1 MVKIDYCPS
10 CESKDISKEPGSLT
24 RIMVWRS
31 FGIDPGADIDNEKC
45 VCNNCSLIFSGLRLT
60 EQEEINYYTGYRDET
75 YNKQRDICTPFYKG
89 LKIIF
94 ESMLYIKKRQFA
106 IQSLAQKH
114 VSFSKINSVLDFGG
128 DMGDMI
134 PSSLKHAD
142 RYVYDI
148 GRPILIDGVKHLD
161 SIDKLFDFI
170 ICAHVLEHKSD
181 PSSLIEQLKTHMHSE
196 SFLYLE
202 VPYKEEYPLAPNVFD
217 EHLNQWN
224 EKSLKIFL
232 DKHDINIIDMKTYV
246 IHGGSLAL
254 KTLLK
259 LNGVS

>member
-10 CESKDISKEPGSLT
+10 CGSKDILKEPGSLT

-31 FGIDPGADIDNEKC
+31 FGIDPGVDIDNEKC
-45 VCNNCSLIFSGLRLT
+45 TCNNCSLIFSALRLT
-60 EQEEINYYTGYRDET
+60 EQEEKNYYTGYRDET

-89 LKIIF
+89 LKILF
-94 ESMLYIKKRQFA
+94 ESVLYIKKRRFA
-106 IQSLAQKH
+106 IQSLIQKH
-114 VSFSKINSVLDFGG
+114 VNFSKINSVLDFGG
-128 DMGDMI
+128 DTGDMI
-134 PSSLKHAD
+134 PLSLNHAD

-148 GRPILIDGVKHLD
+148 SRPLLVNGIQELQ
-161 SIDKLFDFI
+161 STDKLFDLV

-181 PSSLIEQLKTHMHSE
+181 PSSLIEQLKTYMHSE

-202 VPYKEEYPLAPNVFD
+202 VPYKEEYPLPPNTFD
-217 EHLNQWN
+217 EHLNIWN
-224 EKSLKIFL
+224 EKSLQFL
-232 DKHDINIIDMKTYV
+232 FDRHDINIVDMTTYD